1 MSYEN
6 ANIETIARG
15 ICLKEKALLVCQP
28 AKGGRCYLPGGHIEF
43 NETARQALERE
54 IAEEMGLT
62 ATAGAFLGVT
72 ENAFQQQG
80 EQHCEI
86 NLLFALDIPE
96 ITPEQDPPATESWI
110 AFRWVP
116 FTIEALREA
125 NLLPA
130 HLIDDLTTRL
140 QTPDGCPFHIENHPQ
155 S

>member
-15 ICLKEKALLVCQP
+15 ICLKDGALLVCQP

-43 NETARQALERE
+43 AETARQALVRE
-54 IAEEMGLT
+54 IQEEMGLR

-72 ENAFQQQG
+72 ENTFTQQG

-86 NLLFALDIPE
+86 NLIFTLDIPD
-96 ITPEQDPPATESWI
+96 ISPEANPPATESWI

-116 FTIEALREA
+116 CTPEALREA

-130 HLIDDLTTRL
+130 HLITDLTTRL
-140 QTPDGCPFHIENHPQ
+140 PSTTPFHIEDGF
-155 S
+155 